1 MQIVEKVGK
10 ILRAHGEEELV
21 ERIHHCITFSGEK
34 TRVVELVMQRFAFS
48 V

>member
-1 MQIVEKVGK
+1 VQIVEKVGK
-10 ILRAHGEEELV
+10 ILRAHGEELV

-34 TRVVELVMQRFAFS
+34 TRVVELLLQKFAFS